1 MILQALYEYYQ
12 RKAADPESNIAPR
25 GFERKEIPFI
35 IVVDLEGHFV
45 NLEDT
50 RTGES
55 KEKRAKTFLVLKTKS
70 RTGRNAAETANVFW
84 DHWGFVLG
92 QPKLK
97 DGKKSPEEL
106 LEDAHKQNI
115 AFVKQVKILSQ
126 KYSDNAE
133 FHAVSKFYEQKD
145 EIQKVLDHENWKD
158 CYKIPGC
165 NLSFRISGKADI
177 VAETNDLTT
186 EIEISSDIEISEQ
199 KGVIEAICLITGDKA
214 PIAILHSTTPIP
226 GGKSGGK
233 LVGFQKNSGYDS
245 YHKEQG
251 MNATVSRKAEDAYTT
266 SLNVLLARDS
276 KNKFRIAETTVVFWA
291 QKQVGFENQFSF
303 FFSAP
308 EKDNPDRNARE
319 IKAFNSFSHA
329 R

>member
-1 MILQALYEYYQ
+1 MG
-12 RKAADPESNIAPR
+12 

-145 EIQKVLDHENWKD
+145 EIQKVLDLETWKTV
-158 CYKIPGC
+158 K
-165 NLSFRISGKADI
+165 
-177 VAETNDLTT
+177 
-186 EIEISSDIEISEQ
+186 
-199 KGVIEAICLITGDKA
+199 
-214 PIAILHSTTPIP
+214 IAIRFQDAIFRFVFL
-226 GGKSGGK
+226 GK
-233 LVGFQKNSGYDS
+233 
-245 YHKEQG
+245 
-251 MNATVSRKAEDAYTT
+251 
-266 SLNVLLARDS
+266 
-276 KNKFRIAETTVVFWA
+276 RIL
-291 QKQVGFENQFSF
+291 
-303 FFSAP
+303 
-308 EKDNPDRNARE
+308 
-319 IKAFNSFSHA
+319 
-329 R
+329 